1 MAQGEGIALIVG
13 PRGLILRSVNAGAT
27 WVEVPSGTTDNL
39 RAVAIADDGTTA
51 VAVGARGDPAQHR
64 WRPYLGGTRVAS
76 GPERRG
82 ERRRR

>member
-1 MAQGEGIALIVG
+1 MAQREGIALIVG

-51 VAVGARGDPAQHR
+51 VAVGARAAILRSTDGGLT
-64 WRPYLGGTRVAS
+64 WVRP
-76 GPERRG
+76 E
-82 ERRRR
+82 